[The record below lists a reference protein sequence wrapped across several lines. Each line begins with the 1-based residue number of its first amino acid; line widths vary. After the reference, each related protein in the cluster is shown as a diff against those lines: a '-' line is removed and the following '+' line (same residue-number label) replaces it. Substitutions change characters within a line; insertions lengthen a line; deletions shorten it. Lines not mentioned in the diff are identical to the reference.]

1 MVLNLNHVIDQ
12 VVKDKG
18 INRESLVEALESAV
32 LSAANKKYRNTR
44 DLEAHFNT
52 EVGEVELFEFV
63 TVVEE
68 VEDSY
73 QEISIDEAKEI
84 DPDAEPGDSLGM
96 KLDASNFS
104 RIAAQTAKQVII
116 QKVREAEREGI
127 YNEFKDRVGELLNG
141 IVRRYERG
149 DLIIDLGRAEA
160 LLPHREQVPRENYRQ
175 GDRVR
180 AYLSEVK
187 LSPKGPQIIL
197 SRTHPG
203 VVASLFNSEVPE
215 ISEAI
220 VEIMGVAREPGSR
233 TKIAVVS
240 HDSDVDPVGACVGMR
255 GSRVQNVVSELRG
268 EKIDI
273 IPWTPDI
280 ARFACSALSPAE
292 VTRVYVDNDEQA
304 LEIIVPDDQLSLAIG
319 KKGQNVRLAA
329 KLTNWKID
337 IKSETR
343 AAEAELEE
351 VVEEEVEVPEEIT
364 AEYLVGKYTK
374 DELYQMA
381 KDHSVPGRSSLG
393 KDELAAKLAE
403 ILPTVVEEVDEEDE
417 MLHATADPHVAE
429 EAEVSEP
436 EPEVAAEEDE
446 NE

>member
-1 MVLNLNHVIDQ
+1 MTNLNHIIDQ

-18 INRESLVEALESAV
+18 IDRAILVEALESAV

-44 DLEAHFNT
+44 DLEAHYN
-52 EVGEVELFEFV
+52 EEMGEVELFEFV

-68 VEDSY
+68 VQDSY
-73 QEISIDEAKEI
+73 REI
-84 DPDAEPGDSLGM
+84 DLAEAREVDPEVEVGDSLGM
-96 KLDASNFS
+96 KLDSGSFS

-116 QKVREAEREGI
+116 QKVREAEREWV
-127 YNEFKDRVGELLNG
+127 YNEFKDRIGELVNG

-149 DLIIDLGRAEA
+149 DLIVDLGRAEA
-160 LLPHREQVPRENYRQ
+160 LLPHREQVPRESYRQ

-180 AYLSEVK
+180 AYIADVK

-203 VVASLFNSEVPE
+203 LVMELFKVEVPE
-215 ISEAI
+215 ISEGL
-220 VEIMGVAREPGSR
+220 VEIKACAREPGSR
-233 TKIAVVS
+233 AKIAVVS
-240 HDSDVDPVGACVGMR
+240 HDHDIDPVGACVGMR

-280 ARFACSALSPAE
+280 GRFACSAIAPAE
-292 VTRVYVDNDEQA
+292 VARVYVDSEEKA

-329 KLTNWKID
+329 RLIGWKID

-343 AAEAELEE
+343 AAEAEAQDFD
-351 VVEEEVEVPEEIT
+351 EVEL
-364 AEYLVGKYTK
+364 AEDGESSEFTV
-374 DELYQMA
+374 D
-381 KDHSVPGRSSLG
+381 GRSEPPAG
-393 KDELAAKLAE
+393 
-403 ILPTVVEEVDEEDE
+403 ED
-417 MLHATADPHVAE
+417 VG
-429 EAEVSEP
+429 
-436 EPEVAAEEDE
+436 AEEDSADGMSDE
-446 NE
+446 PAESEVAVEAEADGEERGEKE

>member
-1 MVLNLNHVIDQ
+1 MVFNLNHVIDQ

-18 INRESLVEALESAV
+18 IKREVLVEALEAAV

-44 DLEAHFNT
+44 ELEAQFNDAS
-52 EVGEVELFEFV
+52 GEVELFEFV
-63 TVVEE
+63 TVVAD

-73 QEISIDEAKEI
+73 QEIFLGEALEI
-84 DPDAEPGDSLGM
+84 DPEAEIGDSLGM
-96 KLDASNFS
+96 VLDASSFS

-127 YNEFKDRVGELLNG
+127 FNEFHARIGELLNG

-180 AYLSEVK
+180 AYLTDVRM
-187 LSPKGPQIIL
+187 SPKGPQIIL

-203 VVASLFNSEVPE
+203 VIASLFNSEVPE
-215 ISEAI
+215 VAEGI
-220 VEIMGVAREPGSR
+220 VEIVGVAREPGAR
-233 TKIAVVS
+233 TKIAVLS
-240 HDSDVDPVGACVGMR
+240 NDSDVDPVGACVGMR

-292 VTRVYVDNDEQA
+292 VTRVYVDNEDQS
-304 LEIIVPDDQLSLAIG
+304 LEVIVPDDQLSLAIG

-329 KLTNWKID
+329 KLTNWRID

-351 VVEEEVEVPEEIT
+351 QPEEEVLVNDEIT
-364 AEYLVGKYTK
+364 KDSLLERYSK
-374 DELYQMA
+374 DELYQLA
-381 KDHSVPGRSSLG
+381 KEHVIPGRSSMG
-393 KDELAAKLAE
+393 KEELAEKLAV
-403 ILPTVVEEVDEEDE
+403 ILPHVIVEVDEEELLASVDPRADE
-417 MLHATADPHVAE
+417 ELLASVDPKADE
-429 EAEVSEP
+429 EPQP
-436 EPEVAAEEDE
+436 E
-446 NE
+446 

>member
-1 MVLNLNHVIDQ
+1 MVFNLNHVIDQ

-18 INRESLVEALESAV
+18 IDRKILVEALEAAV

-44 DLEAHFNT
+44 DLEAHFNDAQ
-52 EVGEVELFEFV
+52 GEVELFEFV
-63 TVVEE
+63 TVVDE

-73 QEISIDEAKEI
+73 QEISLEEAREV
-84 DPDAEPGDSLGM
+84 DPEVEVGDSLGM

-127 YNEFKDRVGELLNG
+127 FNEFQGRVGELLNG
-141 IVRRYERG
+141 IVRRFERG

-160 LLPHREQVPRENYRQ
+160 LLPHREQVPRENFRQ

-180 AYLSEVK
+180 AYLSDVK
-187 LSPKGPQIIL
+187 MSPKGPQLIL

-203 VVASLFNSEVPE
+203 VVAALFKSEVPE
-215 ISEAI
+215 ISEGI

-273 IPWTPDI
+273 IPWTPDV

-292 VTRVYVDNDEQA
+292 VTRVYVDNEEQA
-304 LEIIVPDDQLSLAIG
+304 LEVIVPDDQLSLAIG

-337 IKSETR
+337 IKSESR

-351 VVEEEVEVPEEIT
+351 QAAEAASAEPAVEEIT
-364 AEYLVGKYTK
+364 ADSLLASKSK
-374 DELYQMA
+374 DELYQLA
-381 KDHSVPGRSSLG
+381 KEFDVAGRSSMS
-393 KDELAAKLAE
+393 KEELAERLAE
-403 ILPTVVEEVDEEDE
+403 LMP
-417 MLHATADPHVAE
+417 AAA
-429 EAEVSEP
+429 
-436 EPEVAAEEDE
+436 AAEEGDDVDASASPE
-446 NE
+446 QD

>member
-1 MVLNLNHVIDQ
+1 MVVNLNHIIDQ

-18 INRESLVEALESAV
+18 IDRAILVEALESAV

-44 DLEAHFNT
+44 DLEAHFND
-52 EVGEVELFEFV
+52 EMGEVELFEFV
-63 TVVEE
+63 TVVDE
-68 VEDSY
+68 VQDSY
-73 QEISIDEAKEI
+73 KEIDLGEAREI
-84 DPDAEPGDSLGM
+84 DPDVEIGDSLGM
-96 KLDASNFS
+96 KMDASNFS

-116 QKVREAEREGI
+116 QKVREAEREGV
-127 YNEFKDRVGELLNG
+127 YNEFKDRVGELVNG

-149 DLIIDLGRAEA
+149 DLIVDLGRAEA

-180 AYLSEVK
+180 AYVSEVK
-187 LSPKGPQIIL
+187 MSPKGPQIIL

-203 VVASLFNSEVPE
+203 VVAALFHFEVPE
-215 ISEAI
+215 IAEGI
-220 VEIMGVAREPGSR
+220 VEIQAVAREPGSR
-233 TKIAVVS
+233 AKIAVVS
-240 HDSDVDPVGACVGMR
+240 HDPDVDPVGACVGMR

-280 ARFACSALSPAE
+280 ARFACAALSPAE
-292 VTRVYVDNDEQA
+292 VTRVYVDNEEQA

-329 KLTNWKID
+329 KLTGWKID

-351 VVEEEVEVPEEIT
+351 IREASETEEELEETEAGTGVEGEEEISE
-364 AEYLVGKYTK
+364 AET
-374 DELYQMA
+374 
-381 KDHSVPGRSSLG
+381 
-393 KDELAAKLAE
+393 
-403 ILPTVVEEVDEEDE
+403 EE
-417 MLHATADPHVAE
+417 AVAE
-429 EAEVSEP
+429 EDSGNPDQESLVG
-436 EPEVAAEEDE
+436 EEE
-446 NE
+446 

>member
-1 MVLNLNHVIDQ
+1 MEQNLNHIIDQ

-18 INRESLVEALESAV
+18 IDRSVLVEALESAV

-44 DLEAHFNT
+44 ELEAHYND
-52 EVGEVELFEFV
+52 EIGEVEVFEFV
-63 TVVEE
+63 TVVDE
-68 VEDSY
+68 VLDSY
-73 QEISIDEAKEI
+73 KEI
-84 DPDAEPGDSLGM
+84 DVEEAREIDPEAEIGDSLGM
-96 KLDASNFS
+96 KMDATGFS

-116 QKVREAEREGI
+116 QKVREAEREGVF
-127 YNEFKDRVGELLNG
+127 NEFKDRAGELVNG

-149 DLIIDLGRAEA
+149 DLIVDLGRAEA

-180 AYLSEVK
+180 AYISEVK
-187 LSPKGPQIIL
+187 MATKGPQIIL
-197 SRTHPG
+197 SRTAPG
-203 VVASLFNSEVPE
+203 VVAALFKTEVPE
-215 ISEAI
+215 ISEGI
-220 VEIMGVAREPGSR
+220 VEIVAVAREPGSR
-233 TKIAVVS
+233 AKIAVVS

-292 VTRVYVDNDEQA
+292 VTRVYVDNEDKA

-329 KLTNWKID
+329 KLTGWKID

-351 VVEEEVEVPEEIT
+351 FEEEAEEAT
-364 AEYLVGKYTK
+364 EQSAEPGQEAAAGQRDFSR
-374 DELYQMA
+374 DELYELA
-381 KDHSVPGRSSLG
+381 KQHKVSGRSSMSKQDLLDRLEELG
-393 KDELAAKLAE
+393 VLGE
-403 ILPTVVEEVDEEDE
+403 
-417 MLHATADPHVAE
+417 ATAE
-429 EAEVSEP
+429 EESADAGEP
-436 EPEVAAEEDE
+436 ETQAGE
-446 NE
+446 

>member
-1 MVLNLNHVIDQ
+1 MVVNLNHIIDQ

-18 INRESLVEALESAV
+18 IDRAILVEALESAV

-44 DLEAHFNT
+44 ELEAHYND
-52 EVGEVELFEFV
+52 EIGEVELFEFV

-68 VEDSY
+68 VVDSY
-73 QEISIDEAKEI
+73 KEI
-84 DPDAEPGDSLGM
+84 DIEEAREIDPEVEEGDSLGM
-96 KLDASNFS
+96 KMDASGFS

-116 QKVREAEREGI
+116 QRVREAEREGV
-127 YNEFKDRVGELLNG
+127 YNEFKDRVGELVNG

-149 DLIIDLGRAEA
+149 DLIVDLGRAEA

-180 AYLSEVK
+180 SYISEVK

-203 VVASLFNSEVPE
+203 VVAALFHFEVPE
-215 ISEAI
+215 VAEGI
-220 VEIMGVAREPGSR
+220 VEIKAVAREPGSR
-233 TKIAVVS
+233 AKIAVVS

-280 ARFACSALSPAE
+280 ARFACAALAPAE
-292 VTRVYVDNDEQA
+292 VSRVYVDNQELA
-304 LEIIVPDDQLSLAIG
+304 LEVIVPDDQLSLAIG

-329 KLTNWKID
+329 KLTGWKID

-351 VVEEEVEVPEEIT
+351 LRQGLGEEEAQDDVVDDTSAVDEADEVVET
-364 AEYLVGKYTK
+364 AP
-374 DELYQMA
+374 A
-381 KDHSVPGRSSLG
+381 N
-393 KDELAAKLAE
+393 
-403 ILPTVVEEVDEEDE
+403 EDE
-417 MLHATADPHVAE
+417 QAG
-429 EAEVSEP
+429 
-436 EPEVAAEEDE
+436 
-446 NE
+446 

>member
-1 MVLNLNHVIDQ
+1 MVVNLNHIVDQ

-18 INRESLVEALESAV
+18 IDRGVLVEALESAV

-44 DLEAHFNT
+44 DLEAHYND
-52 EVGEVELFEFV
+52 ELGEVEVFEFV

-68 VEDSY
+68 VQDSY
-73 QEISIDEAKEI
+73 KEI
-84 DPDAEPGDSLGM
+84 DLDEAREIDPEVEIGDSLGM
-96 KLDASNFS
+96 KLDAGNFS

-116 QKVREAEREGI
+116 QKVREAEREGVF
-127 YNEFKDRVGELLNG
+127 NEFKDRVGELVNG

-149 DLIIDLGRAEA
+149 DLIVDLGRAEA

-180 AYLSEVK
+180 AYISEVK
-187 LSPKGPQIIL
+187 MSPKGPQIIL

-203 VVASLFNSEVPE
+203 VVASLFQFEVPE
-215 ISEAI
+215 ISEGI
-220 VEIMGVAREPGSR
+220 VEIKAVAREPGSR
-233 TKIAVVS
+233 AKIAVVS
-240 HDSDVDPVGACVGMR
+240 HDPDVDPVGACVGMR

-292 VTRVYVDNDEQA
+292 VTRVYVDNEEQA

-329 KLTNWKID
+329 KLTGWKID

-351 VVEEEVEVPEEIT
+351 LAEEAAEEAT
-364 AEYLVGKYTK
+364 EEALAEYTR
-374 DELYQMA
+374 DALYEMA
-381 KDHSVPGRSSLG
+381 KEHNVAGRSSMTKEDLARALADLG
-393 KDELAAKLAE
+393 VLPGMDVPPAE
-403 ILPTVVEEVDEEDE
+403 VEAGEAGE
-417 MLHATADPHVAE
+417 AE
-429 EAEVSEP
+429 ESQPLETETP
-436 EPEVAAEEDE
+436 EQE
-446 NE
+446 